1 MVPPGLV
8 GLDHVDEV
16 GERLLLRHRDGLQVA
31 REELRQL
38 RLVKA
43 GPGGDLEVFLVPPE
57 GVHLQLEQVDVLP
70 VTGLGGHGL
79 AGLLA
84 IPPLPLRSHRLYE
97 GLVVLTDVHV
107 VGRGVQL
114 QLELPLG
121 NSALDLLAV
130 GGVTGGPVAGLALLH
145 QTTKFTLTPSTSSDT
160 GQEGKR
166 EARGSVKHMGGTF
179 GYGERI
185 SI

>member
-1 MVPPGLV
+1 M
-8 GLDHVDEV
+8 
-16 GERLLLRHRDGLQVA
+16 
-31 REELRQL
+31 
-38 RLVKA
+38 
-43 GPGGDLEVFLVPPE
+43 
-57 GVHLQLEQVDVLP
+57 
-70 VTGLGGHGL
+70 
-79 AGLLA
+79 
-84 IPPLPLRSHRLYE
+84 
-97 GLVVLTDVHV
+97 VLTDVHV

-114 QLELPLG
+114 ELELPLG
-121 NSALDLLAV
+121 HSALDLLAV

-145 QTTKFTLTPSTSSDT
+145 QATKFTPSTSSDT